1 VPCTWGWVGPG
12 PIRQISR
19 GHDAVAGPACESVT
33 SFGSGLSDYDST
45 WSWPKRER
53 ARKKPVETPAPGRR
67 LLCFAGEEL
76 SAMAAAQEEAAAA
89 PPGGAENDATE
100 TEEAPQGGSE
110 SDATTMAAAAEYS
123 WPQLRFDRPPRR
135 LYHFARQFRS
145 STSSGSNSGGEN
157 FLKGVKWSPD
167 GSSFLTSSDD
177 NSLRLFY
184 L

>member
-1 VPCTWGWVGPG
+1 
-12 PIRQISR
+12 
-19 GHDAVAGPACESVT
+19 
-33 SFGSGLSDYDST
+33 
-45 WSWPKRER
+45 
-53 ARKKPVETPAPGRR
+53 

-110 SDATTMAAAAEYS
+110 SDATAMAATAEYS

>member
-1 VPCTWGWVGPG
+1 M
-12 PIRQISR
+12 
-19 GHDAVAGPACESVT
+19 E
-33 SFGSGLSDYDST
+33 
-45 WSWPKRER
+45 
-53 ARKKPVETPAPGRR
+53 
-67 LLCFAGEEL
+67 
-76 SAMAAAQEEAAAA
+76 AAQEEAAAA
-89 PPGGAENDATE
+89 APTGGAESEATE

-110 SDATTMAAAAEYS
+110 SDATAMAATAEYS